1 MGELG
6 KCISRKGKLNFKIQ
20 KTNFIIL
27 FAQALTSSVSF
38 LPPKMKLNKCFIL
51 ILLPVLLANGANAI
65 LPLLGAVFGPAITTG
80 ILSATGFT
88 ASGITGGSIAA
99 GIMSSYGGYVAS
111 GSACAI
117 MQSIGAAGLGMAGTA
132 ASAAAGGIA
141 GIAAEEAMKEEDLK
155 NVRWS
160 NKDEMGFQT
169 RIFIR

>member
-1 MGELG
+1 
-6 KCISRKGKLNFKIQ
+6 
-20 KTNFIIL
+20 
-27 FAQALTSSVSF
+27 
-38 LPPKMKLNKCFIL
+38 MKLNKCFIL
-51 ILLPVLLANGANAI
+51 IFLSVLSVNGANAI
-65 LPLLGAVFGPAITTG
+65 LPLLGALAGPAITTG

-141 GIAAEEAMKEEDLK
+141 GTVVEEAMSEDDWK
-155 NVRWS
+155 KSGKR
-160 NKDEMGFQT
+160 
-169 RIFIR
+169 R